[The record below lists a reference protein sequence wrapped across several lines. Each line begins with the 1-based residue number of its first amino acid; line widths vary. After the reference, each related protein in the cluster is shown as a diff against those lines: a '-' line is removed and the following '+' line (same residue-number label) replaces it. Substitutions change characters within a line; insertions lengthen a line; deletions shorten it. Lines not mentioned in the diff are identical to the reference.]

1 MSHQNDQGLIDLL
14 EIYHARQL
22 RDDILTHLRRLRLEN
37 PMDPFQ
43 DHVRKREI
51 RSYYEAGL
59 LTIAELLRTLGDE
72 VPRV

>member
-1 MSHQNDQGLIDLL
+1 MAHENDQGLIDLL

-22 RDDILTHLRRLRLEN
+22 RDDILTHLRRLQLEK
-37 PMDPFQ
+37 PLDPFH
-43 DHVRKREI
+43 DHGRKREI

-72 VPRV
+72 VPRI

>member
-37 PMDPFQ
+37 PLDPFQ
-43 DHVRKREI
+43 DHGRKREI

-59 LTIAELLRTLGDE
+59 LTIAELLRTLGDD
-72 VPRV
+72 VPRI